1 MKIFDCFMYFD
12 EDLILDLRLNYLDKY
27 VDRFV
32 IVESKYNHNG
42 EKREPLFNIEKF
54 KKFKNKITYLLLD
67 QEGKDFVKINDNDN
81 PNLKAGKKV
90 MNALKRENYQRNFLL
105 NGLTDAKD
113 DDWIIISD
121 LDEIP
126 NLEINDL
133 RKSKSK
139 IVFFKQLMIYYK
151 LNLFLDQYPWTGSKA
166 CKKKDLKSPQWL
178 RNIKDKN
185 YPLWRID
192 VFFSKTKYSNIEIF
206 ENGGWHFSYIKS
218 PQNIE
223 KKLKSY
229 LHHVEYELNPL
240 GEKKISELIKQKKT
254 VYDLRVDSKLN
265 KFQAG
270 SELKKLNL
278 NLLPSYITD
287 NLNKFNE
294 WIENE

>member
-1 MKIFDCFMYFD
+1 MYFD

-27 VDRFV
+27 VDHFV

-67 QEGKDFVKINDNDN
+67 QEGEDFAKINNDDN

-105 NGLTDAKD
+105 NGLAHAKD

-133 RKSKSK
+133 RKSRSK

-151 LNLFLDQYPWTGSKA
+151 LNLFLDKYPWTGSKA
-166 CKKKDLKSPQWL
+166 CKKKDLQSPQWL

-185 YPLWRID
+185 YPWWRID
-192 VFFSKTKYSNIEIF
+192 VFFSDKKFSNIEIF

-240 GEKKISELIKQKKT
+240 GEKKISELIKQKKA

-265 KFQAG
+265 KFQEG
-270 SELKKLNL
+270 SELKKLNP
-278 NLLPSYITD
+278 NLLPRYITD